1 MSKKNPK
8 AKKRV
13 KKSDKIEILKLIV
26 VAINLLIA
34 VLNLITKLI

>member
-8 AKKRV
+8 VKKWV

-26 VAINLLIA
+26 VTINLLIA
-34 VLNLITKLI
+34 VLNLITKII